1 MVDGAQR
8 TAHLANILLIFT
20 PIYKPLHYL
29 VVSYVHVF
37 GNQQEPRGSSKSINN
52 TPSVSIYNSFYFFTL
67 NLSLT
72 DSSYLKYFIII
83 IIFYCDVV

>member
-37 GNQQEPRGSSKSINN
+37 GNQQEPRGSSKSKLTFKVYYILNN
-52 TPSVSIYNSFYFFTL
+52 IAVKNNNNYE
-67 NLSLT
+67 
-72 DSSYLKYFIII
+72 
-83 IIFYCDVV
+83 IF